1 MEIILLG
8 PGCPNCITLEKNT
21 IVALEELKIT
31 ANVQKEQDIVKIM
44 SYGIMRTPGIVIN
57 GKVVLSGRLPSMS
70 ELKELLRTHCNS

>member
-21 IVALEELKIT
+21 IAALEELNIT

-44 SYGIMRTPGIVIN
+44 SYGIMRTPGIVID

-70 ELKELLRTHCNS
+70 ELKELLLAHSNK

>member
-44 SYGIMRTPGIVIN
+44 SYGIMRTPGIVID
-57 GKVVLSGRLPSMS
+57 GKLVLSGRLPSMS
-70 ELKELLRTHCNS
+70 ELKELLLAHSNK

>member
-21 IVALEELKIT
+21 IAALEELNIT

-44 SYGIMRTPGIVIN
+44 SYGIMQKIDF
-57 GKVVLSGRLPSMS
+57 
-70 ELKELLRTHCNS
+70 

>member
-1 MEIILLG
+1 MEIIILG
-8 PGCPNCITLEKNT
+8 PGCPNCKTLEKNT
-21 IVALEELKIT
+21 IVALEELNIT

-70 ELKELLRTHCNS
+70 ELKELLLANSNK